1 MSHLTVVV
9 IIAGIIV
16 IVCGIVVALSSISFD
31 RSVDREVADLAARA
45 EEAEPAPR
53 PAGKPANLPEPVRRY
68 LEYAISGEAES
79 VRFVRMTQEGVL
91 RTDPDGEWMPI
102 EAEQYFSA
110 EPPGFLWHAKS
121 RVLALFWIDVRDRY
135 AGGEGNMLVKG
146 LSTIP
151 LADAKGPEMDLSSLQ
166 RYIGEMPW
174 FPTAFLND
182 EYVTWEAIDESHARA
197 IITDGANSANV
208 VFSFDEA
215 GRVTSVMTEARYR
228 TVGDTYSRDRWTG
241 YYYDYREQAGFTVP
255 MEIVAEW
262 NLPGGD
268 FTYIRLRVTEM
279 EYDVFSRY

>member
-1 MSHLTVVV
+1 M

-16 IVCGIVVALSSISFD
+16 IVCSLIVALSSISFD
-31 RSVDREVADLAARA
+31 RAVDREVTDLAARA
-45 EEAEPAPR
+45 EEAEPASL
-53 PAGKPANLPEPVRRY
+53 AAEKPGNLPEPVRRY

-121 RVLALFWIDVRDRY
+121 QVLSLFWIDVRDRY

-151 LADAKGPEMDLSSLQ
+151 IADAKGPEMDLSSLQ

-197 IITDGANSANV
+197 IITDGTDSANV
-208 VFSFDEA
+208 IFSFDGA
-215 GRVTSVMTEARYR
+215 GRITSVSTDARYR
-228 TVGDTYSRDRWTG
+228 TVGDSYSRDRWTG
-241 YYYDYREQAGFTVP
+241 YFYDYQEQDGFIVP
-255 MEIVAEW
+255 MEIMAEW
-262 NLPGGD
+262 NLPEGN
-268 FTYIRLRVTEM
+268 FSYIRLRVTEM